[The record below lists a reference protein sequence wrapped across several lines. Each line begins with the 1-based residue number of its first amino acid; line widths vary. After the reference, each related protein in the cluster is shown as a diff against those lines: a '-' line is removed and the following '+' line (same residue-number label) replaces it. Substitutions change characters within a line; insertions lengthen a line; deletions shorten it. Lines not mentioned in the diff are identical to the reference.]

1 VQDRITARTSNPV
14 PVEINHAAAASL
26 AALLVKTLTC
36 SLNGSVSTAFAS
48 ARVEN
53 HFFSPSL
60 MSIQTYI
67 NQLSGN
73 ADIFGSYGQVIQLLR
88 PCFNISTTIV
98 CF

>member
-1 VQDRITARTSNPV
+1 VYPQNRITARTSNPI

-26 AALLVKTLTC
+26 AALLVKALAR
-36 SLNGSVSTAFAS
+36 SLNGPVFVAFPP

-53 HFFSPSL
+53 HFLSTSL

-73 ADIFGSYGQVIQLLR
+73 ADIFGSYGQVNQLL
-88 PCFNISTTIV
+88 
-98 CF
+98 

>member
-1 VQDRITARTSNPV
+1 VYPQNRITARASNPI

-26 AALLVKTLTC
+26 AALLVKALAR
-36 SLNGSVSTAFAS
+36 SLNCPVFDAFPS

-53 HFFSPSL
+53 HFLSTSL

-73 ADIFGSYGQVIQLLR
+73 ADIFGSYGQVNQLL
-88 PCFNISTTIV
+88 
-98 CF
+98 